1 MKDKQRIVIIGSGI
15 SGMTLA
21 VLLARF
27 GYEVL
32 ILEKNQQ
39 LGGNLQV
46 FSRNKHV
53 FDSSVH
59 YIGGLQEGG
68 NMYRIFN
75 YLGVLNYLE
84 LESLDPTGF
93 DRIRLADGGLYKH
106 AMGYAAFERELI
118 QHFPGEEQ
126 SIRDI
131 LNAIRTYC
139 SYFPLYNLV
148 GDAPKTY
155 YKNPEVLEVGAW
167 ELLSQM
173 TQNQELIRVI
183 LGSGPLYNGERGITP
198 FYVVALILNS
208 YIEGSY
214 RISGGGAALVK
225 AFQQVFREQGIRVLK
240 RQEVIGAEYTEQ
252 GEIEKVICSDGTS
265 YEANAVISTLHPKV
279 TIDLFGEDRFRKAY
293 VNRIR
298 KLPNTVGGF
307 MLHARLKGD
316 TIPFENCN
324 YYEYFSSNIWGL
336 NDESLTDWPGVL
348 YLTFQRKTKEER
360 YATGFSVM
368 CYLPHKHFESWSTS
382 HNSVVRPERRGS
394 GYEQF
399 KRELEQKVL
408 KRLEERW
415 PDLVKAIVEI
425 YSSTPLTYRDFLNT
439 PEGSMYGIRKDFNRA
454 QASIVNSKTHIPNLY
469 LSGQNLIFHGILGA
483 SIGALVT
490 SFNFIDKEAVLKEI

>member
-1 MKDKQRIVIIGSGI
+1 
-15 SGMTLA
+15 MTLA

-46 FSRNKHV
+46 FSRNKQV

-68 NMYRIFN
+68 NMHRIFE
-75 YLGVLNYLE
+75 YLGVLEYLG
-84 LESLDPTGF
+84 LESLDPSGF
-93 DRIRLADGGLYKH
+93 DRIRLADGSLFKH

-118 QHFPGEEQ
+118 QHFPEEEQ
-126 SIRDI
+126 SIRAI
-131 LNAIRTYC
+131 LQTIRTYC
-139 SYFPLYNLV
+139 AYFPLYNLV

-167 ELLSQM
+167 ELLSEM
-173 TQNQELIRVI
+173 TSNQELIQVI
-183 LGSGPLYNGERGITP
+183 LGSGPLYGGERGVTP

-225 AFQQVFREQGIRVLK
+225 AFQQVFRKWNIQVLK
-240 RQEVIGAEYTEQ
+240 RKEVNGAHYTEE
-252 GEIEKVICSDGTS
+252 GEIDKITCADGS
-265 YEANAVISTLHPKV
+265 NYEADAVISTLHPQV
-279 TIDLFGEDRFRKAY
+279 TIDLFGEEHFRKAY

-307 MLHARLKGD
+307 MLHARLKAE
-316 TIPFENCN
+316 TIAFENCN
-324 YYEYFSSNIWGL
+324 YYEYFSSNIWEL
-336 NDESLTDWPGVL
+336 NQEPLSDWPGVL
-348 YLTFQRKTKEER
+348 YLTFQRKEKEGA
-360 YATGFSVM
+360 YASGFSVM
-368 CYLPHKHFESWSTS
+368 CYLPHAHFKTWNDS
-382 HNSVVRPERRGS
+382 HNSIVRPEGRGPE
-394 GYEQF
+394 YAQF

-408 KRLEERW
+408 ERLGKRR
-415 PDLVKAIVEI
+415 PDLVEAIVET

-439 PEGSMYGIRKDFNRA
+439 PEGSMYGIRKDFKRA
-454 QASIVNSKTHIPNLY
+454 QASVVNPKTHVPNLY